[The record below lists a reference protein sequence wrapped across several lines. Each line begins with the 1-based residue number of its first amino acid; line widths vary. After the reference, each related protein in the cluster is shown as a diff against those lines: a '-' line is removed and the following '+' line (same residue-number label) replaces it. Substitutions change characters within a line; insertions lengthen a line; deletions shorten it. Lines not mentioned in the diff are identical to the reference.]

1 MAMNIA
7 SSPSIHCSHSLAMSG
22 PSLSLKVGYG
32 GNPCGVLIVEEL
44 MLTELVG
51 TVGADVVVGDEMG
64 EVEVDV
70 DEFAETADVVVLA
83 GDNVEVASDVVEVV
97 DVVVVDDCFDC
108 GVSPC
113 DILLAASFSAVNTKF
128 SLTQ

>member
-83 GDNVEVASDVVEVV
+83 GDNVEVV

-108 GVSPC
+108 GVAPC

>member
-1 MAMNIA
+1 
-7 SSPSIHCSHSLAMSG
+7 MSG
-22 PSLSLKVGYG
+22 PSLSISLKVGYG

-51 TVGADVVVGDEMG
+51 TVGA
-64 EVEVDV
+64 
-70 DEFAETADVVVLA
+70 
-83 GDNVEVASDVVEVV
+83 